1 MYNRKLFNDFSAKLF
16 DKLYDSFPI
25 GLDINIEDFPELNT
39 DGNSEIF
46 SSTIN
51 FYSNEGFIRFEEKF
65 YGVFTGVVLTSKGFS
80 ILNATPPEK
89 FNTKS
94 NIGAELKA
102 ALTVGKTAAIQDLI
116 SEIIKFT
123 TKLIG

>member
-1 MYNRKLFNDFSAKLF
+1 MDNRKLFNDFSAKLF

-25 GLDINIEDFPELNT
+25 GLDINIEDFPELST
-39 DGNSEIF
+39 KENSEIF

-51 FYSNEGFIRFEEKF
+51 FYSNEGFIRFKDKF
-65 YGVFTGVVLTSKGFS
+65 YGVFTGVLLTSKGFS

-94 NIGAELKA
+94 NIGAELKSC
-102 ALTVGKTAAIQDLI
+102 LNRW
-116 SEIIKFT
+116 
-123 TKLIG
+123 